1 MDADLI
7 MLSLASPC
15 NDMYVFR
22 EDSFRP
28 DQIHIVDIGA
38 IRADMRTRF
47 EVDTRNTKVITDF
60 VLLCYT
66 VGNDFLPQIPG
77 IEILQG
83 GIDSLLHVYRDIRED
98 SGYLATTWRGALR
111 INKKNFTKYIE
122 SFSELEEDLINGKV
136 QKKESFFPDQVLLGA
151 CSHNTQ
157 GKLVVD
163 IELYKQRYYK
173 KKFPEGISVEDICK
187 EYLRGMQWVLNYYT
201 TGIPSWRWCYPF
213 DYAPF
218 ISDVVK
224 YLPDYK
230 WAGFP
235 RDNPVLPYQ
244 QLMAVLP
251 EKSNRFLP
259 QPIAKLMTKDSELG
273 DFFPEDFEVDISG
286 KRKEWEG
293 IIILPRVDIDR
304 FKAAYDLVAP
314 KIDQRDR
321 RRNIVGRSFRYIRGT
336 EYQPFRSY
344 YGDLPENLCRR
355 SPIEL

>member
-1 MDADLI
+1 
-7 MLSLASPC
+7 
-15 NDMYVFR
+15 
-22 EDSFRP
+22 
-28 DQIHIVDIGA
+28 
-38 IRADMRTRF
+38 
-47 EVDTRNTKVITDF
+47 
-60 VLLCYT
+60 
-66 VGNDFLPQIPG
+66 
-77 IEILQG
+77 
-83 GIDSLLHVYRDIRED
+83 
-98 SGYLATTWRGALR
+98 
-111 INKKNFTKYIE
+111 
-122 SFSELEEDLINGKV
+122 
-136 QKKESFFPDQVLLGA
+136 
-151 CSHNTQ
+151 
-157 GKLVVD
+157 
-163 IELYKQRYYK
+163 
-173 KKFPEGISVEDICK
+173 
-187 EYLRGMQWVLNYYT
+187 
-201 TGIPSWRWCYPF
+201 
-213 DYAPF
+213 
-218 ISDVVK
+218 
-224 YLPDYK
+224 K